1 MIQGRQIM
9 KLSEKIVFMRKKRS
23 ISQDQLARRL
33 NVSRQAVYKWEA
45 GINTPELD
53 KIYKLAEIFNISYDL
68 LLDEKIDLSEHFT
81 ESTVIDTKEG
91 DNIPNEVLEEK
102 EKSPKKGLSKGIMA
116 LIISGAVI
124 LSLIFTIIIG
134 IFTYRIIDGIDT
146 DTVTG
151 SGTSV
156 DLYPDSDI
164 ESDIEEGTEGD
175 SDLDSD
181 ADSDTD
187 TDSSTDTDS
196 DTDSD
201 SDIPPITD
209 EPVMITVTFLAG
221 GENML
226 ENESITFEVGK
237 EFGKLP
243 TPYLTGHIFI
253 GWFDKN
259 DTELKNPITEDTIVT
274 EDIVELRAVHM
285 IDANNPPVL
294 IAFNP
299 NGGLMDENDEGRF
312 VVIGKKLGTLPYV
325 EKEGYTLVGWY
336 NENDTYFLNEYTASI
351 QITGQVYDLITLK
364 AIWKENIPCV
374 DGTTTHTFQQWYNV
388 GEATCTVP
396 EKEVRMCRECG
407 YTEYKYIKDS
417 FKDHSFGEW
426 VTKSEGDCESPSVL
440 VHKCSVCGFEE
451 TKLGETTT
459 EHQWGVWRRIQE
471 ASCTKAEIMQKTC
484 FVCGITESKTT
495 VLPFGHS
502 YSDGQCT
509 LCGEGQYTEGVVYKI
524 SGDSA
529 YVSSYTGKDTILR
542 ISPNYTPEGEVK
554 SYPVTKIA
562 SLENGYIEE
571 LIIPEG
577 VEELGR
583 GEWLC
588 PNLKRLRVPTTLK
601 TIGDEA
607 FYSCPISEIHIKDI
621 KAWCGI
627 KSNTESLDG
636 TRKIYTNYDMY
647 LNDELL
653 VDLNVTADITY
664 IGSYVFNGCQSIKTL
679 TMEECADVNNRTI
692 KPGAFSY
699 SGLSSAQIS
708 AGSVWS
714 EAFYGCLSLMS
725 VDIIDVVDFQS
736 DNVFGLCRKIFEVY
750 TDKSVSAGDTY
761 YGGVAYYARVIHS
774 SRDEKS
780 AIEITDD
787 GLVFGISNEGNY
799 LLEYR
804 GNETELKLPRS
815 YKDKAY
821 VIART
826 CFLGSALQKIYVP
839 IEIITVEDMGLYSS
853 KELYIYC
860 EASTKP
866 SGWNTYFGAN
876 TTVEYGYTLDY

>member
-1 MIQGRQIM
+1 M
-9 KLSEKIVFMRKKRS
+9 V
-23 ISQDQLARRL
+23 
-33 NVSRQAVYKWEA
+33 
-45 GINTPELD
+45 
-53 KIYKLAEIFNISYDL
+53 
-68 LLDEKIDLSEHFT
+68 
-81 ESTVIDTKEG
+81 
-91 DNIPNEVLEEK
+91 
-102 EKSPKKGLSKGIMA
+102 
-116 LIISGAVI
+116 
-124 LSLIFTIIIG
+124 
-134 IFTYRIIDGIDT
+134 
-146 DTVTG
+146 
-151 SGTSV
+151 
-156 DLYPDSDI
+156 
-164 ESDIEEGTEGD
+164 
-175 SDLDSD
+175 
-181 ADSDTD
+181 
-187 TDSSTDTDS
+187 
-196 DTDSD
+196 
-201 SDIPPITD
+201 
-209 EPVMITVTFLAG
+209 TVTFLAG

-226 ENESITFEVGK
+226 ENESATLEVGR

-243 TPYLTGHIFI
+243 EPYLTGHIFI

-259 DTELKNPITEDTIVT
+259 DTELANPITETTIVT
-274 EDIVELRAVHM
+274 EEFVELKAVHM

-299 NGGLMDENDEGRF
+299 DGGLMDENDEGRF
-312 VVIGKKLGTLPYV
+312 VVIGKALGTLPYV

-336 NENDTYFLNEYTASI
+336 NEKDTYFLNEYTAST

-364 AIWKENIPCV
+364 AKWKKNIPCV
-374 DGTTTHTFQQWYNV
+374 DGTTTHAFQLWHNV

-396 EKEVRMCRECG
+396 EKEARTCRECG
-407 YTEYKYIKDS
+407 YTEHRYVKDS
-417 FKDHSFGEW
+417 FKDHSFGNWE
-426 VTKSEGDCESPSVL
+426 TKTEGDCKTPSVL
-440 VHKCSVCGFEE
+440 ARACGACGLEE
-451 TKLGETTT
+451 TKPGVTSAD
-459 EHQWGVWRRIQE
+459 HKWGVWQITQE
-471 ASCTKAEIMQKTC
+471 ASCTKPEIMQKTC
-484 FVCGITESKTT
+484 FICGTTEAKTT
-495 VLPFGHS
+495 ALALGHS
-502 YSDGQCT
+502 YIDGKCA

-524 SGDSA
+524 SGDTA
-529 YVSSYTGKDTILR
+529 YVSSYTGKDTVLK
-542 ISPNYTPEGEVK
+542 ISPTYTPEGETK
-554 SYPVTKIA
+554 SYLVTKIA

-571 LIIPEG
+571 LVIPEG

-607 FYSCPISEIHIKDI
+607 FYSCPISEIYIKDI

-627 KSNTESLDG
+627 KSNTESLEG

-647 LNDELL
+647 LNNELL
-653 VDLNVTADITY
+653 VDLNITADITY

-679 TMEECADVNNRTI
+679 SMEKCSDVSNRTI

-750 TDKSVSAGDTY
+750 TEKSLSAGDTY
-761 YGGVAYYARVIHS
+761 YGGVAYYAKVIHN

-780 AIEITDD
+780 TIEITDD
-787 GLVFGISNEGNY
+787 GLVFGITDEANY

-804 GNETELKLPRS
+804 GKSTELKLPRS
-815 YKDKAY
+815 YKNKAY
-821 VIART
+821 AIARA

-839 IEIITVEDMGLYSS
+839 IEITTVEDMGLYSS
-853 KELYIYC
+853 SELCIYC

-876 TTVEYGYTLDY
+876 TTVEYGYSLDY